1 MALSRV
7 RSVRVV
13 SRYIT
18 RPGPSVPAAT
28 VSAVTDHVS
37 GPDDGHEPNA
47 IRRNVGYVVTGWRI
61 LQLRRR
67 ARRETR
73 LVWYGQWRNYMLPG
87 LAAVAVGVALS
98 MLAGVTTGTAGSLV
112 TFFIALE
119 VAYRAAT
126 RPDDPPGEPEQQR

>member
-1 MALSRV
+1 M
-7 RSVRVV
+7 
-13 SRYIT
+13 
-18 RPGPSVPAAT
+18 PAAT

-73 LVWYGQWRNYMLPG
+73 LVWYGRWRNYMLPG
-87 LAAVAVGVALS
+87 LAAVAVGVTLS
-98 MLAGVTTGTAGSLV
+98 MLVGVTTGTAGSRLTHPAPSGMTCDNSENRSQRGRSTPLV
-112 TFFIALE
+112 SL
-119 VAYRAAT
+119 
-126 RPDDPPGEPEQQR
+126 